1 MPLDG
6 LIHEAVSYIKMDIEG
21 SERQAL
27 FGAKKLIRAYRPRLA
42 VCIYHRRWDVIILP
56 LLVLWL
62 FPGYRLTIRQYSA
75 SVYETVLL
83 ADVPEEKKLRRPS

>member
-1 MPLDG
+1 MIGGIGMQEIL
-6 LIHEAVSYIKMDIEG
+6 LILVVVLL
-21 SERQAL
+21 L